1 MLFRDLSSCGG
12 NSVAMV
18 GVGAEVVIV
27 GTFVGPGERE
37 VDGARSLECF
47 WNLERNAGA
56 IVRPVVDLYVS
67 KCTSHGTAQNP
78 TSPVPL
84 IDPRP
89 SLIRTEFV
97 VFCCLS
103 LYDGELPN
111 IRTQYT

>member
-1 MLFRDLSSCGG
+1 M
-12 NSVAMV
+12 
-18 GVGAEVVIV
+18 
-27 GTFVGPGERE
+27 
-37 VDGARSLECF
+37 
-47 WNLERNAGA
+47 
-56 IVRPVVDLYVS
+56 VDLYVS
-67 KCTSHGTAQNP
+67 KCTSLGTAQNS

-84 IDPRP
+84 IDPRS